1 MSLKTYLRRMARF
14 VAKGEPVE
22 HVTTV
27 QVLESPPGNRLE
39 GKNIL
44 ITGGGRGLGYYIA
57 RRCLRDGARVVI
69 TGRKEETLLNAVR
82 ELGSNCQY
90 LVYDATNVDGLP
102 ELLSHAEAKLGG
114 KIHCLVSN
122 AGVSLHEEGFR
133 SVTQEGWDLQM
144 DTNLKGN
151 FFLVKEYITYL
162 EAKEDPCGN
171 VLVITSER
179 AKRPD
184 DIPYG
189 LTKAA
194 SNSFIQ
200 GIACRVIEKGI
211 RINGLAPGVTASD
224 MTGFDR
230 NGDLSADW
238 QPCKRIFLPEE
249 MAEVAGFLLSDLSAC
264 ISGEII
270 TCDQGRYI
278 SRWL

>member
-1 MSLKTYLRRMARF
+1 MSVGTYLKRMVRF
-14 VAKGEPVE
+14 VLKGVPEQ
-22 HVTTV
+22 HTTV
-27 QVLESPPGNRLE
+27 QVLESAPGNRLA

-57 RRCLRDGARVVI
+57 RRCLRDGAKVLI
-69 TGRKEETLLNAVR
+69 TGRKEDTLRNACR
-82 ELGSNCQY
+82 ELGSNCLY
-90 LVYDATNVDGLP
+90 LVYDATNVDGIP
-102 ELLSHAEAKLGG
+102 ELLQQAESKLGG

-122 AGVSLHEEGFR
+122 AGVSLHEGGFR
-133 SVTQEGWDLQM
+133 NVTQEGWDLQM

-151 FFLVKEYITYL
+151 FFLVKEYIAYL
-162 EAKEDPCGN
+162 ESKDDSRGN
-171 VLVITSER
+171 IVVITSER

-200 GIACRVIEKGI
+200 GIGCRVIEKGI
-211 RINGLAPGVTASD
+211 RINGVAPGVTASD
-224 MTGFDR
+224 MTGFNRD
-230 NGDLSADW
+230 GDLYAEW
-238 QPCKRIFLPEE
+238 QAGKRILLPEE
-249 MAEVAGFLLSDLSAC
+249 VAEVVGFLLSDLSAC

-278 SRWL
+278 SHW

>member
-1 MSLKTYLRRMARF
+1 MSVGTYLKRMARF
-14 VAKGEPVE
+14 VLKGVPEQ
-22 HVTTV
+22 HTTV
-27 QVLESPPGNRLE
+27 QVVESAPGKHLE
-39 GKNIL
+39 GKNVL

-57 RRCLRDGARVVI
+57 RRCLRDGAKVLI
-69 TGRKEETLLNAVR
+69 TGRNEETLRNAAR
-82 ELGSNCQY
+82 ELGANCLY
-90 LVYDATNVDGLP
+90 IVFDATNIDGIP
-102 ELLSHAEAKLGG
+102 DLLQEAEKTLGG

-122 AGVSLHEEGFR
+122 AGVSLHEDGFR

-151 FFLVKEYITYL
+151 YFLVKEYIAYL
-162 EAKEDPCGN
+162 EAKVETQGN
-171 VLVITSER
+171 IVVITSER
-179 AKRPD
+179 AKRAD

-200 GIACRVIEKGI
+200 GIGCRVIEKGI
-211 RINGLAPGVTASD
+211 RINGVAPGVTASD

-230 NGDLSADW
+230 NGDLYAQW
-238 QPCKRIFLPEE
+238 QAGKRIFLPEE
-249 MAEVAGFLLSDLSAC
+249 VAEVVGFLLSDLSAC

-278 SRWL
+278 SRW

>member
-1 MSLKTYLRRMARF
+1 MSVGTYLKRMIRF
-14 VAKGEPVE
+14 VLKGVPEQ
-22 HVTTV
+22 HTTV
-27 QVLESPPGNRLE
+27 QVLESAPGNRLE

-57 RRCLRDGARVVI
+57 RRCLRDGAKVLI
-69 TGRKEETLLNAVR
+69 TGRKEETLQKAVR
-82 ELGSNCQY
+82 ELGENCQY
-90 LVYDATNVDGLP
+90 VVFDAVNVEGIP
-102 ELLSHAEAKLGG
+102 ELLRQAEIKFGG

-122 AGVSLHEEGFR
+122 AGISLHEGGFR
-133 SVTQEGWDLQM
+133 EVTQEGWDQQM

-151 FFLVKEYITYL
+151 FFLVKEYIAYL
-162 EAKEDPCGN
+162 ETKADSRGN
-171 VLVITSER
+171 VVVITSER

-200 GIACRVIEKGI
+200 GIACRVIDKGI
-211 RINGLAPGVTASD
+211 RINGVAPGVTASD

-230 NGDLSADW
+230 DGDLYAEW
-238 QPCKRIFLPEE
+238 QAGKRIFLPEE
-249 MAEVAGFLLSDLSAC
+249 VAEVVAFLLTDISTC

-278 SRWL
+278 SRW

>member
-1 MSLKTYLRRMARF
+1 MSVGTYLKRMIRF
-14 VAKGEPVE
+14 VLKGVPEQ
-22 HVTTV
+22 HTTV
-27 QVLESPPGNRLE
+27 QVLESAPGNRLE

-57 RRCLRDGARVVI
+57 RRCLRDGAKVLI
-69 TGRKEETLLNAVR
+69 TGRKEETLQKTVR
-82 ELGSNCQY
+82 ELGENCQY
-90 LVYDATNVDGLP
+90 VVFDAVNVEGIP
-102 ELLSHAEAKLGG
+102 ELLRQAEIKFGG

-122 AGVSLHEEGFR
+122 AGISLHEGGFR
-133 SVTQEGWDLQM
+133 EVTQEGWDQQM

-151 FFLVKEYITYL
+151 FFLVKEYIAYL
-162 EAKEDPCGN
+162 ETKADSRGN
-171 VLVITSER
+171 VVVITSER

-200 GIACRVIEKGI
+200 GIACRVIDKGI
-211 RINGLAPGVTASD
+211 RINGVAPGVTASD

-230 NGDLSADW
+230 DGDLYAEW
-238 QPCKRIFLPEE
+238 QAGKRIFLPEE
-249 MAEVAGFLLSDLSAC
+249 VAEVVAFLLTDISAC

-278 SRWL
+278 SRW

>member
-1 MSLKTYLRRMARF
+1 MSVGTYLKRMIRF
-14 VAKGEPVE
+14 VLKGVPEQ
-22 HVTTV
+22 HTTV
-27 QVLESPPGNRLE
+27 QVLESAPGNRLE

-57 RRCLRDGARVVI
+57 RRCLRDGAKVLI
-69 TGRKEETLLNAVR
+69 TGRKEGTLQKAVR
-82 ELGSNCQY
+82 ELGENCQY
-90 LVYDATNVDGLP
+90 VVFDAVNVEGIP
-102 ELLSHAEAKLGG
+102 ELLRQAEIKFGG

-122 AGVSLHEEGFR
+122 AGISLHEGGFR
-133 SVTQEGWDLQM
+133 EVTQEGWDQQM

-151 FFLVKEYITYL
+151 FFLVKEYIAYL
-162 EAKEDPCGN
+162 ETKADSRGN
-171 VLVITSER
+171 VVVITSER

-200 GIACRVIEKGI
+200 GIACRVIDKGI
-211 RINGLAPGVTASD
+211 RINGVAPGVTASD

-230 NGDLSADW
+230 DGDLYAEW
-238 QPCKRIFLPEE
+238 QAGKRIFLPEE
-249 MAEVAGFLLSDLSAC
+249 VAEVVAFLLTDISAC

-278 SRWL
+278 SRW